1 MFDEQIPEIKYFLD
15 QYYLLDDEFNKLKIM
30 DFFNLLIKTLQLKE
44 YYSSKPNG
52 IKSITKIDNFKEFLE
67 GLDDNNPKKEVT
79 NFINNLLLENVK
91 EKDENDKVEFMTIH
105 QSKGL
110 EFPIVIIPGLEEGIL
125 PSSKAKTPLEI
136 EEERRI
142 CYVGI
147 TRAKD
152 NCVLLTNK
160 KRFLYGKE
168 RNQKESRF
176 LIEIQGV
183 NNIWK

>member
-1 MFDEQIPEIKYFLD
+1 MLCYVC
-15 QYYLLDDEFNKLKIM
+15 
-30 DFFNLLIKTLQLKE
+30 
-44 YYSSKPNG
+44 
-52 IKSITKIDNFKEFLE
+52 ITKIDNFKEFLE

>member
-1 MFDEQIPEIKYFLD
+1 
-15 QYYLLDDEFNKLKIM
+15 
-30 DFFNLLIKTLQLKE
+30 
-44 YYSSKPNG
+44 
-52 IKSITKIDNFKEFLE
+52 
-67 GLDDNNPKKEVT
+67 
-79 NFINNLLLENVK
+79 
-91 EKDENDKVEFMTIH
+91 MTIH

-183 NNIWK
+183 NNI